1 MRYNIGVNRIR
12 RDAIMNKIAEQSK
25 YKPRIIDKTVA
36 KYLSAFGAVCIE
48 GPKWCGKTWTSS
60 HHSNSEFLIG
70 DPANNFQNRKL
81 AEMSPSLVLE
91 GETPRLLD
99 EWQEVP
105 PIWDAVRYTVDRRAE
120 KGQFILT
127 GSSTPKR
134 KGVLHSGAGRIGKL
148 RMRTM
153 SLYESGESSGAV
165 SLENL
170 CNGKMTPALTGE
182 VDLRDLANYTVRG
195 GWPGNLNVAQ
205 EDASLLPQSYL
216 DAILDDDSQRI
227 DDKKYDVAKMRLLL
241 HSLAR
246 NESTTAT
253 KKKLLNDI
261 REFDDE
267 TIDADTVTTYLD
279 VFDRLFLLDNQ
290 PPFSTNIRSSVRVK
304 QAEKRHFCDPALA
317 CALLKATPDRLIGDL
332 ETFGFLFE
340 ALVERDLKIYAESF
354 GANLFHY
361 QDYNNKEIDAVIELE
376 DGRWCAFEIKLGA
389 NQIDKAATELVAL
402 RNSIEQE
409 GGIAPSVL
417 CVICGLSNA
426 AYVRPDGVFVVPI
439 TALKN

>member
-1 MRYNIGVNRIR
+1 MK
-12 RDAIMNKIAEQSK
+12 KIAEQSK
-25 YKPRIIDKTVA
+25 YKPRVIDSAVCR
-36 KYLSAFGAVCIE
+36 YLSTFGAVCIE

-60 HHSNSEFLIG
+60 FHSKSEFLIG
-70 DPANNFQNRKL
+70 DPANNFQNRAL
-81 AEMSPSLVLE
+81 AEMSPSIVLE

-105 PIWDAVRYTVDRRAE
+105 SIWDAVRYTVDGRAE

-134 KGVLHSGAGRIGKL
+134 KGVLHSGAGRIGRL

-153 SLYESGESSGAV
+153 SLYESGESGGAV
-165 SLENL
+165 SLEEL
-170 CNGKMTPALTGE
+170 CNGKITPAMTGE
-182 VDLRDLANYTVRG
+182 VSLRDLAYYTVRG
-195 GWPGNLNVAQ
+195 GWPGNLNVAP
-205 EDASLLPQSYL
+205 ENASLLPQSYL
-216 DAILDDDSQRI
+216 DAILDDDSQSI
-227 DDKKYDVAKMRLLL
+227 DGKKYDVAKMRLLL
-241 HSLAR
+241 RSLAR

-267 TIDADTVTTYLD
+267 AIDMDTIATYLD
-279 VFDRLFLLDNQ
+279 VFNRLFLLDNQ
-290 PPFSTNIRSSVRVK
+290 LPFSANIRSSVRVK

-317 CALLKATPDRLIGDL
+317 CALLKATPDKLIGDL

-354 GANLFHY
+354 GANLYHY
-361 QDYNNKEIDAVIELE
+361 QDYNNKEIDAVVELK
-376 DGRWCAFEIKLGA
+376 DGKWCAFEIKLGA

-402 RNSIEQE
+402 RNDIEKN

>member
-1 MRYNIGVNRIR
+1 MK
-12 RDAIMNKIAEQSK
+12 KIAEHSK
-25 YKPRIIDKTVA
+25 YKPRVIDSAVSR
-36 KYLSAFGAVCIE
+36 YLSAFGAVCIE

-60 HHSNSEFLIG
+60 FHSKSEFLLG
-70 DPANNFQNRKL
+70 DPANSFQNRAL

-105 PIWDAVRYTVDRRAE
+105 SIWDAVRYTVDGRAE

-165 SLENL
+165 SLEDL
-170 CNGKMTPALTGE
+170 CGGKITPAMTGE
-182 VDLRDLANYTVRG
+182 VSLRDLANFTVRG
-195 GWPGNLNVAQ
+195 GWPGNLNVAP
-205 EDASLLPQSYL
+205 ENASLLPQSYL

-227 DDKKYDVAKMRLLL
+227 DGKKYDVNKMRLLL
-241 HSLAR
+241 RSLAR

-253 KKKLLNDI
+253 KKKLLSDI

-267 TIDADTVTTYLD
+267 IIDIDTVATYLD
-279 VFDRLFLLDNQ
+279 VFNRLFLLDNQ
-290 PPFSTNIRSSVRVK
+290 LPFSANIRSSVRVK

-317 CALLKATPDRLIGDL
+317 CALLKATPDKLIGDL

-354 GANLFHY
+354 GANLYHY
-361 QDYNNKEIDAVIELE
+361 QDYNNKEIDAVVELK

-389 NQIDKAATELVAL
+389 NQIDKAAAGLVAL
-402 RNSIEQE
+402 RDDIKKD